1 MIMSPLTVRITRK
14 GQICTLAVSG
24 ELDIATTHVLARRAA
39 EALRLPTER
48 LIIDLSGLQF
58 IDVCGA
64 RGLADVTR
72 AAPPGY
78 PVLVRGAAGPV
89 RRILD
94 LLALPLEQSGAVTP
108 DSAERPARTSKCSAP
123 GPRRPASTAL
133 KPAPTARTRPPKP
146 VRPTAA
152 GPPHAD
158 PSGSPPTGGHHT
170 PGTSHEGHARWG
182 PATAPL
188 PAPASGHKDALHRT
202 IMMPYGWRWSS
213 LQLTGQADF
222 WHPAG
227 RFRSIGQRR

>member
-108 DSAERPARTSKCSAP
+108 DSAERPGPGIPSAQLLAP
-123 GPRRPASTAL
+123 GDPHQQPSNLRQRHGPGRPSLSGPRPL
-133 KPAPTARTRPPKP
+133 
-146 VRPTAA
+146 
-152 GPPHAD
+152 
-158 PSGSPPTGGHHT
+158 GHHT
-170 PGTSHEGHARWG
+170 QIPPAHRRQAGTTHQ
-182 PATAPL
+182 
-188 PAPASGHKDALHRT
+188 APAMKA
-202 IMMPYGWRWSS
+202 M
-213 LQLTGQADF
+213 
-222 WHPAG
+222 PAG
-227 RFRSIGQRR
+227 GQPQPLCPRPLAGTRMPCTARS

>member
-64 RGLADVTR
+64 RGLADVTH
-72 AAPPGY
+72 AAPPGC

-108 DSAERPARTSKCSAP
+108 DSAVRPARESQVLSSWPQATRINSPQTCANGTDQAAQACQAHGRWATTRRSLRLTADRRAP
-123 GPRRPASTAL
+123 H
-133 KPAPTARTRPPKP
+133 TRHQP
-146 VRPTAA
+146 
-152 GPPHAD
+152 
-158 PSGSPPTGGHHT
+158 
-170 PGTSHEGHARWG
+170 
-182 PATAPL
+182 
-188 PAPASGHKDALHRT
+188 
-202 IMMPYGWRWSS
+202 
-213 LQLTGQADF
+213 
-222 WHPAG
+222 
-227 RFRSIGQRR
+227 